1 MTVRGKKQKNEA
13 TTVASPRAGQK
24 RQDEGIKEM
33 KKVVAKIE
41 ELFGVSAQLVV
52 EPKIKIHDKKKL
64 N

>member
-1 MTVRGKKQKNEA
+1 MKKKNS
-13 TTVASPRAGQK
+13 TSPRTGQK